1 MPHSVLEAIKMGVW
15 DYEPEEQDS
24 GTYRAT
30 RALPG
35 TDEKLD
41 VMVQRVRRGLPLW
54 NPEDRRTFDEADYFD
69 DY

>member
-1 MPHSVLEAIKMGVW
+1 MPDSVLEAIKMGVW

-24 GTYRAT
+24 STYGAT

-41 VMVQRVRRGLPLW
+41 VMVQRVRGGLPLW
-54 NPEDRRTFDEADYFD
+54 HPEDRQTFDETDFLD
-69 DY
+69 D